1 MNPSFWD
8 VCYEQ
13 HLRSHRYPAP
23 MRISVTHLALACC
36 AMEVSTAVALDLPA
50 VVDGVE
56 VFVADGSAADL
67 NVLVVAGTVTAGSL
81 ARLDAAW
88 AGLPEPRAAIAYGVC
103 ASSGGPYWDS
113 YAVVE
118 SSVVEFSR
126 FVPGCP
132 PPRST
137 LVDAVVA
144 TAIDALSGRVGA

>member
-1 MNPSFWD
+1 MNPNFWD
-8 VCYEQ
+8 VSWEP
-13 HLRSHRYPAP
+13 HAISHRYPAH

-50 VVDGVE
+50 VVDGLE
-56 VFVADGSAADL
+56 IFAADGSVADL
-67 NVLVVAGTVTAGSL
+67 NVLVVAGTVTAGSV

-88 AGLPEPRAAIAYGVC
+88 AALAEPRAAIAYGVC

-118 SSVVEFSR
+118 SSAVAFSR

-137 LVDAVVA
+137 LLDAVVA
-144 TAIDALSGRVGA
+144 TANSGVDA